1 MIKEPTPA
9 RFDAIVLSG
18 GRGTRLGGI
27 DKGSL
32 EVGGRALIDRVLDAL
47 VAARRI
53 VVVGPPREVAA
64 DVLWAREE
72 PAGGGPVAG
81 LAAGL
86 ALIEEDVVVVVAVD
100 MPFVSES
107 VVARLI
113 AAAGEADGAI
123 LCNGGDQYL
132 CGAYT
137 AEVLRA
143 RLGSLK
149 AIRGEAMRR
158 LLEGLS
164 LERSRDSAASWD
176 CDTWEQVER
185 ARSQEGG

>member
-1 MIKEPTPA
+1 
-9 RFDAIVLSG
+9 VLSG
-18 GRGTRLGGI
+18 GRGTRLGGV
-27 DKGSL
+27 DKGDL
-32 EVGGRALIDRVLDAL
+32 EIGGKRLIDRVLDVL
-47 VAARRI
+47 VTARRI

-64 DVLWAREE
+64 ETLWTREE

-86 ALIEEDVVVVVAVD
+86 TLVEEDVVVVVAVD
-100 MPFVSES
+100 MPFVTES
-107 VVARLI
+107 VVARLV
-113 AAAGEADGAI
+113 AASSGRDGAI

-132 CGAYT
+132 CGAYA
-137 AEVLRA
+137 AEALRA
-143 RLGSLK
+143 RLRSLK
-149 AIRGEAMRR
+149 AIRGASMRR

-164 LERSRDSAASWD
+164 LQRIMDPAASWD

>member
-1 MIKEPTPA
+1 M
-9 RFDAIVLSG
+9 VLSG
-18 GRGTRLGGI
+18 GGATRLGGV

-47 VAARRI
+47 VGARRI
-53 VVVGPPREVAA
+53 VVVGPRREVTAE
-64 DVLWAREE
+64 VRWIREE
-72 PAGGGPVAG
+72 PAGGGPVSG

-86 ALIEEDVVVVVAVD
+86 TLVEEDVVVVMAVD
-100 MPFVSES
+100 MPFVTES
-107 VVARLI
+107 VVARLVT
-113 AAAGEADGAI
+113 AAGEADGAL
-123 LCNGGDQYL
+123 LCNGGDHYL

-137 AEVLRA
+137 AEALRA
-143 RLGSLK
+143 RLRSLK
-149 AIRGEAMRR
+149 TVRGASMRR

-164 LERSRDSAASWD
+164 LERIRDPAASWD

>member
-1 MIKEPTPA
+1 M
-9 RFDAIVLSG
+9 LSG
-18 GRGTRLGGI
+18 GRGTRLGGV

-32 EVGGRALIDRVLDAL
+32 EVGGRFLIDRVLDAL
-47 VAARRI
+47 VVARRV
-53 VVVGPPREVAA
+53 VVVGPPPEVVAE
-64 DVLWAREE
+64 VLWTREE

-86 ALIEEDVVVVVAVD
+86 TLVEEEVVVVVAVD
-100 MPFVSES
+100 MPFVTES
-107 VVARLI
+107 VVARLV
-113 AAAGEADGAI
+113 AASSGRDGAI

-132 CGAYT
+132 CGAYA
-137 AEVLRA
+137 AEALRA
-143 RLGSLK
+143 NLRSLK
-149 AIRGEAMRR
+149 AIQGASMRR

-164 LERSRDSAASWD
+164 LQRVRDPAASWD